1 MHTYFF
7 EGILQGNIILS
18 EAESH
23 HAVKV
28 MRSKN
33 GDEVFLIN
41 GIGSKAIGIIE
52 NNHPKKCEINI
63 GETFFEAE
71 NSPKITI
78 AIAPTKTNERIEFFL
93 EKATE
98 IGVDTI
104 IPLLCDNNERGK
116 VNLERWQKII
126 LAATKQSQRFWM
138 PNIEAPA
145 TLQQLISQSLP
156 PVKLIAYCEELPE
169 QSILDFAS
177 SKEDKIVLIGPEGD
191 FSKREIEIAE
201 QNDFKKVHLGKNRL
215 RTETAGLVALTHLRK
230 I

>member
-7 EGILQGNIILS
+7 EGVLQENIILS
-18 EAESH
+18 ETESH

-41 GIGSKAIGIIE
+41 GKGSKAIGIIV
-52 NNHPKKCEINI
+52 NNHPKKCEITI

-71 NSPKITI
+71 NIPKITI
-78 AIAPTKTNERIEFFL
+78 GIAPTKTNERIEFFL

-104 IPLLCDNNERGK
+104 IPLICDNNERVK
-116 VNLERWQKII
+116 VNLDRWQKII

-138 PNIEAPA
+138 PKIDVPS

-156 PVKLIAYCEELPE
+156 PIKLIAYCEELPE
-169 QSILDFAS
+169 QSILNFAS
-177 SKEDKIVLIGPEGD
+177 SNKDKIVLIGPEGD
-191 FSKREIEIAE
+191 FSKREIELAE
-201 QNDFKKVHLGKNRL
+201 QNDFKKIHLGKNRL